1 MFLTENNVKKC
12 LLFISLIS
20 LMMMVFITSCADMA
34 QMMEFQ
40 PTTKIDVPPPQTPQ
54 LQTFKTSSEYLKAAK
69 ASFDAQRFD
78 EAQAYLSE
86 AVRLDQKNQAAHLLL
101 GVTYVKL
108 GKGAEARREFDRA
121 VQIDPKTGDAE
132 TAKSWVKRLDNKL
145 GVGILP
151 VKQSWSIRFSPVAE
165 NKAQLEWKA
174 GKIDQFYNTYFPNIE
189 QIYYR
194 TLSKILS
201 DCGFYSIIDF
211 YGAEPVEW
219 KHESTTEKTP
229 PFMGIPMAAV
239 VVKSINTAK
248 LNNKSN
254 IANFKNTNA
263 KIILIGDIDLF
274 VEEKTLFHG
283 GIYWY
288 NISINPTVRLYSVK
302 DLKLIKDISERIT
315 IEKVK
320 KDDLKDI
327 MNQAF
332 EKLFQKMALEIHN
345 ALL

>member
-1 MFLTENNVKKC
+1 MFLTGKNIRKG
-12 LLFISLIS
+12 LLLLSLA
-20 LMMMVFITSCADMA
+20 MMVFITSCAEMLTG
-34 QMMEFQ
+34 Q
-40 PTTKIDVPPPQTPQ
+40 PTVKMDVPPPQTPQ
-54 LQTFKTSSEYLKAAK
+54 LQTFQTSGEYLKAGK
-69 ASFDAQRFD
+69 ASFDIQRFD
-78 EAQAYLSE
+78 EAQAYLSD
-86 AVRLDQKNQAAHLLL
+86 AVRLDQENQAAHLLL

-108 GKGAEARREFDRA
+108 GKGAEARREFDKA
-121 VQIDPKTGDAE
+121 VQIDAKTGDAE
-132 TAKSWVKRLDNKL
+132 TAKSWLKRLNNPL

-151 VKQSWSIRFSPVAE
+151 VKQSWLIRFSPVADNE
-165 NKAQLEWKA
+165 AQLQWKA
-174 GKIDQFYNTYFPNIE
+174 GKITQFYNTYFPNIE

-219 KHESTTEKTP
+219 KHESTAEKTP

-239 VVKSINTAK
+239 VIKSINTAK

-254 IANFKNTNA
+254 IANFKHTNA
-263 KIILIGDIDLF
+263 KIILIGDIDLI

-288 NISINPTVRLYSVK
+288 NISINPTVRLYSIK
-302 DLKLIKDISERIT
+302 DLKLIKDISDKI
-315 IEKVK
+315 IMEKVK
-320 KDDLKDI
+320 KDNLKDT